1 MLCRY
6 TQWRQRELARR
17 MRKRPGRMLLGLLL
31 PVLAGFLIAK
41 TGFGSRRTSQA
52 MGDISHTLH
61 LPKIKV
67 SSRIGED
74 RPAAED
80 VKDGD
85 IPKLAG
91 AASAEREDKLPPAN
105 RKVFGIF

>member
-1 MLCRY
+1 
-6 TQWRQRELARR
+6 
-17 MRKRPGRMLLGLLL
+17 MRKRPGRMLLGMLL

-52 MGDISHTLH
+52 MGDISHSLH

-67 SSRIGED
+67 GSRNGED

-80 VKDGD
+80 AKDSD
-85 IPKLAG
+85 IPKLAE
-91 AASAEREDKLPPAN
+91 AASAEKGDKLPPVD
-105 RKVFGIF
+105 RKIFGIF